1 MKQVTN
7 AIISKRSATLSASKR
22 KGKEVDAEVT
32 VDVLNWLNNEVD
44 SETFFTWLTNNAVPV
59 KGETKL
65 EKDERAQANKDF
77 QNIVT
82 QTPFQRQFFNV
93 EKGKPLT
100 EELRVKK
107 AKTKMVTKGLAT
119 QSQFDDKRYHA
130 FIRPIDTTPDTP
142 TEVLIK
148 LKKSSGLSNKKLASL
163 CNTLP

>member
-1 MKQVTN
+1 MKLTN
-7 AIISKRSATLSASKR
+7 ALVTKTSQNLDKATGTINAVKDEVSAQVLS
-22 KGKEVDAEVT
+22 
-32 VDVLNWLNNEVD
+32 WLNNKAD
-44 SETFFTWLTNNAVPV
+44 AETFFTWLTNNAVPV

-65 EKDERAQANKDF
+65 EKDERAQSNKNF
-77 QNIVT
+77 QNIVN
-82 QTPFQRQFFNV
+82 QTPFQRQYFKI

-119 QSQFDDKRYHA
+119 QEQFDDKRYHA
-130 FIRPIDTTPDTP
+130 FIRPIDTTPATP
-142 TEVLIK
+142 VEVLIK